1 VSDLS
6 RVDGHC
12 RIGIT
17 RDSGI
22 VLVLLD
28 TVMNVVLTATF
39 FWQLRPTIGAMMVWS
54 TSRTQDFSIERKTS
68 IVSKL
73 LGHEN
78 SPLSGYERSRSDA
91 TFRLMLLRNFAGST
105 LLLINTTV
113 NNTLLLTWTFTR
125 ESHAC
130 QLMCLTDSKSF
141 VLERNINSD

>member
-1 VSDLS
+1 
-6 RVDGHC
+6 
-12 RIGIT
+12 
-17 RDSGI
+17 
-22 VLVLLD
+22 
-28 TVMNVVLTATF
+28 MNVVLTATF